1 MFIVQFF
8 KDLYNVFDH
17 GIKTGDPEFYEAL
30 PWILLMLLAW
40 VVVIGTVAVMFTMLY
55 REIYPTIAECFRKTP
70 TVRPHYYAPGLE
82 PQPGDTM
89 DTVDTVNDA
98 PPSQTAKTTWWTSVT
113 GFFEPSKTAKTTS
126 WNLSKNASM
135 VVVVGGILVVDFVV
149 EQFLY
154 YSRTYPPSSKTN
166 SKK

>member
-1 MFIVQFF
+1 MPIVQFF
-8 KDLYNVFDH
+8 IDLYNVFDH

-30 PWILLMLLAW
+30 PWILLILLAW

-55 REIYPTIAECFRKTP
+55 REFYPTIAECFRKTP

-82 PQPGDTM
+82 PQPGDTV
-89 DTVDTVNDA
+89 DTVDTA

-113 GFFEPSKTAKTTS
+113 GFFGPSKTAKTTS
-126 WNLSKNASM
+126 WNLSENALM
-135 VVVVGGILVVDFVV
+135 VVVVGGIFVVNFVV
-149 EQFLY
+149 EEFLY
-154 YSRTYPPSSKTN
+154 YSRKNTPSSKTN